1 MTLHEFQRSIERTYG
16 ERDSKRGRFGT
27 FLWLV
32 EEVGE
37 LAEAIRLG
45 SDEAK
50 REEFADVL
58 AWLVSLASLEGI
70 DIENAVTARY
80 GSGCAACGG
89 IPCSCPDPT
98 LLGDQP

>member
-1 MTLHEFQRSIERTYG
+1 MTLREFQRTIERTYG
-16 ERDSKRGRFGT
+16 QRDAKRGRFGT

-37 LAEAIRLG
+37 LAEAVRLG

-58 AWLVSLASLEGI
+58 AWLVSFASLEGV
-70 DIENAVTARY
+70 DIENAVTVRY
-80 GSGCAACGG
+80 GKGCAACGG
-89 IPCSCPDPT
+89 IPCSCSDPT
-98 LLGDQP
+98 RVGDRS